1 MKADDQVLMQLWLCK
16 QSKFLKPQYHK
27 NAQQYDYTVNIQMLS
42 ELASIAMMGK
52 IGYKISTK

>member
-1 MKADDQVLMQLWLCK
+1 MRADDQALMQLWLCK

-42 ELASIAMMGK
+42 ELASSHDG
-52 IGYKISTK
+52 